1 VLPRRPSPPRPR
13 GVPNT
18 LVETQLERP
27 RGGPLNHVWLRLS
40 DGRALDPSA
49 DQFRLGLPPVYLG
62 ERLAAIHAGD
72 G

>member
-1 VLPRRPSPPRPR
+1 MVARS
-13 GVPNT
+13 T
-18 LVETQLERP
+18 
-27 RGGPLNHVWLRLS
+27 
-40 DGRALDPSA
+40 PSA